1 MVQCF
6 FKVTQYA
13 CDEDVVIYVFEYC
26 GNTKGGKGNNHIYT
40 LVKGRHLDYLKQV
53 MFYVDL
59 ERNYFYDQV
68 R

>member
-1 MVQCF
+1 MLVMRMWSF
-6 FKVTQYA
+6 TYLNTVVT
-13 CDEDVVIYVFEYC
+13 
-26 GNTKGGKGNNHIYT
+26 TKGGKGNNHIYR